1 MQVYINGI
9 SDSSLIFRIKNNCK
23 VVELKDLIAE
33 KCKISND
40 ALNLSFGGKVLK
52 DSLLLTDYNVI
63 SNSVINCEHINNG
76 GNFNFIDVNNINGI
90 KKIPIG
96 KASRWKKYVPGLNL
110 EGKCTNEKCVAY
122 KKKVI
127 CQIGYAN
134 YNFENIREDD
144 KIKCPMCKE
153 KIMPLS
159 CGFSKCIFKIFGKR
173 IINGKM
179 EEISDEQCKLVRK
192 GYYSY
197 DPDQT
202 KIINW
207 ETLTIE
213 VNEIPSNFNN
223 GFYCSYIDID
233 NIIGHKL

>member
-23 VVELKDLIAE
+23 VEELKDLISE

-40 ALNLSFGGKVLK
+40 ALNLSFGGKFLK

-96 KASRWKKYVPGLNL
+96 KASRWKKYVTGLNL
-110 EGKCTNEKCVAY
+110 EGKCTNENCVAY

-127 CQIGYAN
+127 CQVGYAD
-134 YNFENIREDD
+134 YNFENIKEDN
-144 KIKCPMCKE
+144 KIICPMCKK
-153 KIMPLS
+153 KIIPLS
-159 CGFSKCIFKIFGKR
+159 CGFSKCIFKISGRR
-173 IINGKM
+173 IINDKM
-179 EEISDEQCKLVRK
+179 EEISDEQWKLVNK

-197 DPDQT
+197 DPDKT

-207 ETLTIE
+207 ESLTIK
-213 VNEIPSNFNN
+213 VNEIPKNINN
-223 GFYCSYIDID
+223 GFYHTYIDID
-233 NIIGHKL
+233 KFINNKM